1 MLDMSRQTKL
11 MLGAMVISSVYSE
24 ENSVTDA
31 SVTSGALAM
40 IIAEQTAMLV
50 AIMIAST
57 SAATA
62 SSSH

>member
-1 MLDMSRQTKL
+1 

-31 SVTSGALAM
+31 SVTSGALSM

-57 SAATA
+57 AAATA